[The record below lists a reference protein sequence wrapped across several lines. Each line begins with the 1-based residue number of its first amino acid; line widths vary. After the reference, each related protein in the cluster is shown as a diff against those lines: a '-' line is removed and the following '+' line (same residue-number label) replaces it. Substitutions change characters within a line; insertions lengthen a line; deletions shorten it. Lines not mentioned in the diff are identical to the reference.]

1 MRADRCA
8 IEVVDGVRW
17 MIPLFTYFQSC
28 GGQRVLALLGVF
40 SLASFSTKRRFL
52 SIAIFQSK
60 KCSILRTI

>member
-8 IEVVDGVRW
+8 IEVVDGVGW

-40 SLASFSTKRRFL
+40 FL
-52 SIAIFQSK
+52 GIFLYEK
-60 KCSILRTI
+60 AFPFCHNCSEQEM